1 MIFPKESCEDLASVD
16 APINHDASRRPRRS
30 EGVREDSWIYIGSQP
45 IPFTRIERQTEMRR
59 VSSQQEVGIC
69 QQLANFLLAIL
80 LTVFPAQSATAQGS
94 CQPLGP
100 VLLTLTG
107 NLGIDSCQGVAV
119 FDEKM
124 LMSLPQHQIETTTP
138 WTEGRIR
145 FEGVLLS
152 DLLRRVG
159 APNAKMLLATALNDY
174 RVNIPASD
182 ASEFGVLLAM
192 RMNGARLSPRD
203 KGPIWVV
210 YPRDSIPRI
219 QDERYDHRWVWQLNR
234 IEVR

>member
-1 MIFPKESCEDLASVD
+1 M
-16 APINHDASRRPRRS
+16 
-30 EGVREDSWIYIGSQP
+30 
-45 IPFTRIERQTEMRR
+45 
-59 VSSQQEVGIC
+59 
-69 QQLANFLLAIL
+69 LLTAIL
-80 LTVFPAQSATAQGS
+80 TQSATGQNS

-107 NLGIDSCQGVAV
+107 NLGADTCQGVAV

-124 LMSLPQHQIETTTP
+124 LMSLPQRRVETTTP
-138 WTEGRIR
+138 WTEGLMR
-145 FEGVLLS
+145 FEGILLS

-159 APNAKMLLATALNDY
+159 APNAKTLLAKALNDY
-174 RVNIPASD
+174 QVAIPASD
-182 ASEFGVLLAM
+182 ASEFGVLLAL
-192 RMNGARLSPRD
+192 RMNGTRLSPRD